1 MKLRIKSVICNIGKQ
16 KTANHKKN
24 KSTKSKD
31 SVISLW
37 DNFKR
42 SNIHIIEVPE
52 GEEKEQEIEKLFEKI
67 MKEHF
72 PNLVKEIDIQ
82 VQKAQRVPN
91 KMESFKQDSPN
102 KSKIQHNKIPKVKGK
117 ERILKAS
124 REKQLVT
131 YRGVPIR
138 LSAGF
143 SKETLQARKYW
154 QEIFQVMKSR
164 DL

>member
-102 KSKIQHNKIPKVKGK
+102 KSKIQHN
-117 ERILKAS
+117 
-124 REKQLVT
+124 
-131 YRGVPIR
+131 
-138 LSAGF
+138 
-143 SKETLQARKYW
+143 
-154 QEIFQVMKSR
+154 
-164 DL
+164 